1 ADKYAQQKKMNDTA
15 TRRSI
20 TTSQGFSL
28 LERLLIQTADDILKV
43 LKVLKKNL
51 RKHDSRNLPGFH
63 YRSTSKYC
71 LKVDI
76 RVVKD
81 MVSELR
87 HVAKRIGKSKTPSHS
102 EVNAARISMNGTA
115 DALNDLKKAGRIYD
129 QNRGLTRVE
138 SEGKM
143 VEGGEVVRNTETVEA
158 LVTLTLRDNF
168 IGFDALENQIL
179 AVEKSLLPW

>member
-1 ADKYAQQKKMNDTA
+1 MMNDTI

-20 TTSQGFSL
+20 ATEQEYSM
-28 LERLLIQTADDILKV
+28 LERLLIQTADDISKC

-51 RKHDSRNLPGFH
+51 KKHDNRNLPGFH

-87 HVAKRIGKSKTPSHS
+87 YVAKRVCKSKTPSHS

-129 QNRGLTRVE
+129 QNRGLTSVE
-138 SEGKM
+138 LQGKM
-143 VEGGEVVRNTETVEA
+143 VEGGGIRKNAETVEA
-158 LVTLTLRDNF
+158 LVKSTLCEHF
-168 IGFDALENQIL
+168 SGFGALENQI
-179 AVEKSLLPW
+179 AIVEKALLPW

>member
-1 ADKYAQQKKMNDTA
+1 
-15 TRRSI
+15 
-20 TTSQGFSL
+20 
-28 LERLLIQTADDILKV
+28 
-43 LKVLKKNL
+43 
-51 RKHDSRNLPGFH
+51 
-63 YRSTSKYC
+63 
-71 LKVDI
+71 
-76 RVVKD
+76 

-129 QNRGLTRVE
+129 QNRGLTSVE